1 MGISTCS
8 ISWCLFYLLPVVAA
22 SYKTQIFGDYGTSQ
36 TVLEAS
42 TWSTLILRHHLMP
55 GVITLTIKVITPF
68 MPVSYLF
75 HKLKSG
81 HPNLYHISYKIC
93 HTYIWKYISVQG
105 GDFNMQHF
113 LMYICKGKS
122 CTYFRTLFYFL
133 EHNIIIHKYAV
144 S

>member
-1 MGISTCS
+1 MRS
-8 ISWCLFYLLPVVAA
+8 INQIAFFMLKCMQMNDMAA
-22 SYKTQIFGDYGTSQ
+22 
-36 TVLEAS
+36 AA
-42 TWSTLILRHHLMP
+42 
-55 GVITLTIKVITPF
+55 
-68 MPVSYLF
+68 
-75 HKLKSG
+75 
-81 HPNLYHISYKIC
+81 
-93 HTYIWKYISVQG
+93 G

>member
-1 MGISTCS
+1 M
-8 ISWCLFYLLPVVAA
+8 
-22 SYKTQIFGDYGTSQ
+22 
-36 TVLEAS
+36 
-42 TWSTLILRHHLMP
+42 
-55 GVITLTIKVITPF
+55 KVITPF

-81 HPNLYHISYKIC
+81 HPNLYHISYEIC
-93 HTYIWKYISVQG
+93 HTYIHMKYISVQG